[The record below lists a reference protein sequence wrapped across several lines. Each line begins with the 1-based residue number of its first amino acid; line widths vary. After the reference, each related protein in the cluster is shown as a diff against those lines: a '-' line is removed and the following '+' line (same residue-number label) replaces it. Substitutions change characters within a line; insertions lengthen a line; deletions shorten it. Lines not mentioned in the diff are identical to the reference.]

1 MHGAAPREYVGSP
14 SMSIPSPPDPV
25 TLGYIGVCAGL
36 AGGVVR
42 AGYASLP
49 AGWRKGKTTVT
60 LFAALAGGLYGAVVW
75 TAGLLG
81 GLDVPAQA
89 APTDGDVL
97 GVTVGV
103 GGLGGVIGALAGL
116 TARHLLR
123 RDIAPE
129 DWTERI
135 AGLGI
140 LAGFTLSALIP
151 GLDS

>member
-1 MHGAAPREYVGSP
+1 
-14 SMSIPSPPDPV
+14 MSIPSPPDPV
-25 TLGYIGVCAGL
+25 TLGYIGVSAGL

-49 AGWRKGKTTVT
+49 SRRRKGKTTVT
-60 LFAALAGGLYGAVVW
+60 LFAVLAGGLYGAVIW
-75 TAGLLG
+75 TIGLFG

-89 APTDGDVL
+89 APTNGDVL

-103 GGLGGVIGALAGL
+103 GGIAGVIGALAGL
-116 TARHLLR
+116 IARHMLK

-140 LAGFTLSALIP
+140 LAGFALSALIP

>member
-1 MHGAAPREYVGSP
+1 
-14 SMSIPSPPDPV
+14 MSIPSPSDPV

-42 AGYASLP
+42 AGYASIP
-49 AGWRKGKTTVT
+49 AAWRKGKTTAT
-60 LFAALAGGLYGAVVW
+60 LLAVLAGGLYGAVIW
-75 TAGLLG
+75 TIGLLG

-89 APTDGDVL
+89 APANGDVL

-103 GGLGGVIGALAGL
+103 GGIGGAFGALAGL
-116 TARHLLR
+116 IARHLLK

-140 LAGFTLSALIP
+140 LAGFALSALIP